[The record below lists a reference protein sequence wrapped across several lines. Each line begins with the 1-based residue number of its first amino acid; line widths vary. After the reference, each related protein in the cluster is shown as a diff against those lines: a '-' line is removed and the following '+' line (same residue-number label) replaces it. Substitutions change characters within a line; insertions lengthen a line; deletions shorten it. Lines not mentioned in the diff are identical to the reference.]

1 MDSSTED
8 YVLDKE
14 CYISTEYS
22 TALTDYLCQCE
33 KKLQDKELNE
43 QLPLD
48 FLFLDCRRDTLKNG
62 EVIFLT
68 SKSNS
73 PRIDF
78 AETCIYNIA
87 NRFLEKA
94 EKENDKQCKN
104 LAVSF
109 NVPILVLS
117 QLNRGVENRADKRPL
132 MSDLFSLSK
141 DLSPVDK
148 ILFLYREY
156 YYLLY
161 EEPKKYSKETI
172 AHFEFRMERWEKEC
186 RDIQNECEIIIAE
199 NKNGKMGTVK
209 CFYDLSYGKFDN
221 LEHDDEYLPEY
232 IG

>member
-94 EKENDKQCKN
+94 EKENDKQCILYFNFEDSINDICNRFFSKRKN
-104 LAVSF
+104 VSWKEINLGVFNKLATFVRESSGLPIYF
-109 NVPILVLS
+109 NDC
-117 QLNRGVENRADKRPL
+117 QG
-132 MSDLFSLSK
+132 
-141 DLSPVDK
+141 K
-148 ILFLYREY
+148 IPTIDFIYKTC
-156 YYLLY
+156 LLY
-161 EEPKKYSKETI
+161 TSPSP
-172 AHFEFRMERWEKEC
+172 
-186 RDIQNECEIIIAE
+186 RDC
-199 NKNGKMGTVK
+199 
-209 CFYDLSYGKFDN
+209 S
-221 LEHDDEYLPEY
+221 
-232 IG
+232 